1 MALISEPSITKAIEK
16 SGIAKNT
23 AYRYLKDRNFLSE
36 YQKLRQD
43 MIGRTTS
50 LLLQASGRAVEVLYE
65 VADYTEKSPYARVQ
79 AAKTILEMAYR
90 GMELEDLQ
98 TRIEKLE
105 RGMEL

>member
-1 MALISEPSITKAIEK
+1 MADDP
-16 SGIAKNT
+16 
-23 AYRYLKDRNFLSE
+23 
-36 YQKLRQD
+36 
-43 MIGRTTS
+43 
-50 LLLQASGRAVEVLYE
+50 
-65 VADYTEKSPYARVQ
+65 EKSPYARVQ

>member
-23 AYRYLKDRNFLSE
+23 AYRYLKDRNFFSE

-50 LLLQASGRAVEVLYE
+50 LLLQASGREL
-65 VADYTEKSPYARVQ
+65 KSCTRWQMIQKKAPTQ
-79 AAKTILEMAYR
+79 EYR
-90 GMELEDLQ
+90 QLKQ
-98 TRIEKLE
+98 Y
-105 RGMEL
+105 